1 MNKIP
6 EVIKHS
12 QLLKRLVL
20 DIETVEDQGCIEEL
34 CLNIQSHQVIGFICK
49 SGFFGRQK
57 KYFTWKQVETI
68 GVDATLVNGKS
79 QPNNLENYNNIIH
92 IIGNEVW
99 TDTGEKVGFIVEYLL
114 NIKTGEIVNYLFK
127 YNGLQGALNSIYLLN
142 PEAISSVGNKRVIV
156 VNNYLD
162 NSQYYDR
169 GVVQKLSVIQ
179 NFLQADLVRTR
190 EHIDIAQ
197 NQAKKLAL
205 RFKERAKVMQKK
217 AQEKQDVV
225 TEKAEQKQEYFPSYS
240 TQKKTLKNKLIIDKF
255 STRIQE
261 VITEAKEKIDGI
273 ESQGE
278 KNFNSSKDD

>member
-1 MNKIP
+1 MNKTP

-20 DIETVEDQGCIEEL
+20 DIETVEDQGCVEEL

-68 GVDATLVNGKS
+68 GVDATLVKGKS
-79 QPNNLENYNNIIH
+79 QPNNLENCNNIIH

-127 YNGLQGALNSIYLLN
+127 YNGLQGALSSIYLLK
-142 PEAISSVGNKRVIV
+142 PEAILSVGNKRVIV

-169 GVVQKLSVIQ
+169 GMVQKLSLLQ

-190 EHIDIAQ
+190 EHIDIAH

-205 RFKERAKVMQKK
+205 RFQERAKVMQKK
-217 AQEKQDVV
+217 AQEKQDIV
-225 TEKAEQKQEYFPSYS
+225 TEKAAQKQEYFPSYS

-255 STRIQE
+255 STRIQQ

-278 KNFNSSKDD
+278 KNFNSSKED